1 MSVLWDGFAL
11 LWNHFCVR
19 TLSNSIVLGWLI
31 AHAFAV
37 YGYAIIF
44 ATVAFFNELLA
55 LLFGLLLGPLRGGR
69 ARVRRTRRDQILVAL
84 SRRRAIGRCDNGAFL
99 AVSGATREEAQSP
112 PSMARL
118 RRLCAGA
125 SLDGRLLTH
134 RNIESVRAQQ
144 QRDRASCRFVLKKIK
159 VLWGKIEFFIYSS
172 PSDSL
177 T

>member
-55 LLFGLLLGPLRGGR
+55 LLFGLLLGPLR
-69 ARVRRTRRDQILVAL
+69 AVFAVVVLASDELVETKFWWLFLVVVLLGA
-84 SRRRAIGRCDNGAFL
+84 AI
-99 AVSGATREEAQSP
+99 
-112 PSMARL
+112 MAR
-118 RRLCAGA
+118 
-125 SLDGRLLTH
+125 
-134 RNIESVRAQQ
+134 
-144 QRDRASCRFVLKKIK
+144 F
-159 VLWGKIEFFIYSS
+159 S
-172 PSDSL
+172 PSLAQPAKKHNPLLLWLVSVGFALVLLSTADFSHIATL
-177 T
+177 KAFEHSSNETVHLADLY